1 MKISGIQ
8 IPMYKWGILF
18 YEDLDNDIGFS
29 AIVNISKDMQKSV
42 AKSKK
47 EFNEKIESMIE
58 EIGEENKHS
67 FYQHYFEM
75 DERILDEVEVRQ
87 RYLNIISIF
96 SFFEERLN
104 SICGQIESEFNFKV
118 KISDLN
124 SNDMIMKY
132 INYLEKVYEI
142 DTAKIEP
149 DFTPIKQQKI
159 IRNILTHQGGYLR
172 AIKESKIELAPQLKV
187 ERGKVVIEGNDY
199 LLFLIDKM
207 KSFFSKLYLEIDN
220 RYKELKG
227 TN

>member
-1 MKISGIQ
+1 MKIGNVQ
-8 IPMYKWGILF
+8 MPMYKWGILF
-18 YEDLDNDIGFS
+18 YEDFGNDIGFS
-29 AIVNISKDMQKSV
+29 AIENISKDMEKSV
-42 AKSKK
+42 EKNKE
-47 EFNEKIESMIE
+47 EFNQKVESIIEA
-58 EIGEENKHS
+58 IGEENKHS
-67 FYQHYFEM
+67 FYQHNFEL

-96 SFFEERLN
+96 SFFEERLS

-172 AIKESKIELAPQLKV
+172 AKEERKIELAPHLKV

-207 KSFFSKLYLEIDN
+207 KSFFSKLYLEIDS

-227 TN
+227 IK